1 MKSQDIAYLID
12 YNTSKFF
19 LNLGLLNNDE
29 VCDNPEIKY
38 IFTKNW
44 QSRIFMVNLE
54 GTTVSKTIRQVISR
68 IKELN
73 ISALWF
79 TTPMTNPKNLPI
91 LLKDHGFKYQNGWKS
106 MAIDLKTFDSSFNIP
121 KCLEIKEV
129 NNLEE
134 LKIWTDILVKSFEFP
149 LFSDSYKK
157 YFITAGL
164 NNLNF
169 NYYLGFFNGKPVA
182 TSILFKGKGATGLFY
197 IGTINEARRKGIAK
211 AMVNYLLRLSK
222 NEGYNICVL
231 QASEIGYHL
240 YKKIGFKEYYTTDIY
255 RWKNTF

>member
-29 VCDNPEIKY
+29 VCDSPEIKY

-44 QSRIFMVNLE
+44 QSRIFMANLDK
-54 GTTVSKTIRQVISR
+54 TTVYTTIRHVISR
-68 IKELN
+68 IKDLN

-79 TTPMTNPKNLPI
+79 TAPMTNPKNLPN
-91 LLKDHGFKYQNGWKS
+91 LLKDQEFTYQNSWKA
-106 MAIDLKTFDSSFNIP
+106 MAIDLKTLDPSFDTP

-129 NNLEE
+129 TNLEE

-149 LFSDSYKK
+149 LFGDSYKK
-157 YFITAGL
+157 YFINAGL

-169 NYYLGFFNGKPVA
+169 NYYLGFFNGKPVT
-182 TSILFKGKGATGLFY
+182 TSILFKGEGAAGLFY
-197 IGTINEARRKGIAK
+197 IGTINEARRKGIAN

-255 RWKNTF
+255 RMKSSY